1 MAVKMKTLIFVQH
14 GTVTGATTLTPAVT
28 TPMPQMAR
36 QARQKALA
44 LQQRAEW
51 HQRLPGPTQ
60 PPHQQ
65 NNLQQAP
72 AAGRRKTMANGP
84 VQVLPQWCRACT
96 CANGYHPADCTDG
109 EDEDA
114 GFCEKWN
121 NVRHIR
127 LFGWGVRVAMLALAM
142 TALAMRT
149 KPKPRRNV

>member
-1 MAVKMKTLIFVQH
+1 MPVKMKTLIFVQH
-14 GTVTGATTLTPAVT
+14 GTVTEATTLTPAVT

-65 NNLQQAP
+65 NNPQQAP

-84 VQVLPQWCRACT
+84 VQVLPQRL
-96 CANGYHPADCTDG
+96 HDG
-109 EDEDA
+109 EGEDA

-121 NVRHIR
+121 NGEDTSDF
-127 LFGWGVRVAMLALAM
+127 LDGGTGGDAGAGDDGAGDEG
-142 TALAMRT
+142 
-149 KPKPRRNV
+149 